1 MCRRSTWSS
10 IHLHLIDTGMP
21 SCSISVP
28 GPPDA
33 VPAGHTTYGSRKRD
47 PEDGFAQDPLTATAI
62 SFSFPLEH

>member
-28 GPPDA
+28 GPPGA